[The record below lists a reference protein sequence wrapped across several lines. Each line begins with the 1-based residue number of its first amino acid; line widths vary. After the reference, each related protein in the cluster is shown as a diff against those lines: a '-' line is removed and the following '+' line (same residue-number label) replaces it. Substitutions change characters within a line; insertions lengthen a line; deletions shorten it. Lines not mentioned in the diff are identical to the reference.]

1 VFYFWRWLCIGV
13 GALLWAV
20 FLHAE
25 TPVEGTP
32 DTLSIRAKALNHERI
47 DPLACGPVYR
57 ALYFEAAMA
66 YLPNELL
73 PYWCWLSA
81 QGKAESA
88 YNPEAVSSAKARG
101 VAQFM
106 DATWREVCRGATR
119 RRPSGT
125 WRGSSGSTGGSPGW
139 RSRSPDVA
147 VAAVEPWGRDALR
160 VSEGCVAGVYP
171 RDCIGPM
178 QVSWL
183 EGVKGAV
190 SGFGGSGVVWLRVLL
205 VLKPVLVSGAMI
217 ALAGVVSWLGHTV
230 SKAAALEREVELEQA
245 WREESE
251 KQGREVLERRE
262 RSLVAARE
270 AAGEEREAA
279 FERVRALKRRMET
292 LETVEVTEV
301 EREGCGCTLDSPLPE
316 GFE

>member
-1 VFYFWRWLCIGV
+1 
-13 GALLWAV
+13 
-20 FLHAE
+20 
-25 TPVEGTP
+25 
-32 DTLSIRAKALNHERI
+32 
-47 DPLACGPVYR
+47 
-57 ALYFEAAMA
+57 
-66 YLPNELL
+66 
-73 PYWCWLSA
+73 
-81 QGKAESA
+81 
-88 YNPEAVSSAKARG
+88 
-101 VAQFM
+101 
-106 DATWREVCRGATR
+106 
-119 RRPSGT
+119 
-125 WRGSSGSTGGSPGW
+125 
-139 RSRSPDVA
+139 
-147 VAAVEPWGRDALR
+147 
-160 VSEGCVAGVYP
+160 
-171 RDCIGPM
+171 M